1 MPESI
6 RNSPL
11 VSSRVETLD
20 HTKGW
25 AKQKET
31 ISADPDGLTFSHY
44 QAGAIDD
51 LIAQFDA
58 TLQSLPYQHVFTPAA
73 WIPMTYVA
81 ILKKAGVYMSKKC
94 VPFC

>member
-25 AKQKET
+25 AKQKEI
-31 ISADPDGLTFSHY
+31 ISTDPDGLAFSHY
-44 QAGAIDD
+44 KAGATDD
-51 LIAQFDA
+51 LIARFDA
-58 TLQSLPYQHVFTPAA
+58 TL
-73 WIPMTYVA
+73 
-81 ILKKAGVYMSKKC
+81 
-94 VPFC
+94 